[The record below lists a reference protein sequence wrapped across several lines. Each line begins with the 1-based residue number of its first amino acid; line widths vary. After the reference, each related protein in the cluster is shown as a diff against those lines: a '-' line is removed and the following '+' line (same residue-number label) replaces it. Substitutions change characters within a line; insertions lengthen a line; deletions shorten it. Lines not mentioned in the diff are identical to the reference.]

1 MLSVTVAACRAVPH
15 LLLQRRLL
23 PWKALCSR
31 TKGAWNK
38 LSAACLLM
46 AMTRTGCSQRR
57 VFPSERD
64 VFSLLPTCGN
74 GRINYRGSSTLRKR
88 CGWIAASYVAASP
101 HINNL
106 LLPPALAAHV
116 GFAGAQLGLCWW
128 VPAPGASAPSAP
140 AVMRA
145 VPRGSC
151 WCIPALR
158 TWPEVVLFIM
168 AFSN

>member
-1 MLSVTVAACRAVPH
+1 MLSAVATVCRTAPH
-15 LLLQRRLL
+15 LLLQHRLL

-31 TKGAWNK
+31 TKGVWNK
-38 LSAACLLM
+38 LSAACPLM

-57 VFPSERD
+57 VFPSEMD

-74 GRINYRGSSTLRKR
+74 CRINYRGSSTLRKC

-116 GFAGAQLGLCWW
+116 GSADRSQLWVHRHARHLPRCRQRHGA
-128 VPAPGASAPSAP
+128 APGA
-140 AVMRA
+140 
-145 VPRGSC
+145 
-151 WCIPALR
+151 ALCCR
-158 TWPEVVLFIM
+158 PGQK
-168 AFSN
+168 

>member
-1 MLSVTVAACRAVPH
+1 MVPY

-23 PWKALCSR
+23 PRKALCSH
-31 TKGAWNK
+31 TKGVWNK
-38 LSAACLLM
+38 LSAACPLT

-106 LLPPALAAHV
+106 LLPPAPA
-116 GFAGAQLGLCWW
+116 AQLGLCWR
-128 VPAPGASAPSAP
+128 VPAPGASARSAP
-140 AVMRA
+140 AVVQA
-145 VPRGSC
+145 VPWGNPRRS
-151 WCIPALR
+151 PVLQ
-158 TWPEVVLFIM
+158 TWPEVVLFLA
-168 AFSN
+168 AFAN